1 MDIKDNISSFEQKLT
16 EKTEQVKKS
25 RQQCENA
32 LNAIN
37 ESVPTVTIE
46 RNFVGLVKTESIEHA
61 FANVYTTLRKS
72 ITPCADGITSLYGH
86 INDELELIV
95 MLSRIDL
102 DLYHLLN
109 ESTETNVEVF
119 DEIKNRFGK
128 REDDIATHLK
138 ESVERILILR
148 NRLNSLKQD
157 ITNVNNQLQKIHS
170 NVEAR
175 DNYYKKVISE
185 YSNKLSEYIAQ
196 HSAESRK
203 KNIRLIWAV
212 SVAIILSVIN
222 ICLFI
227 LLRLENIL

>member
-1 MDIKDNISSFEQKLT
+1 MEIKDNINSFEQKLT

-25 RQQCENA
+25 RQKCEEA

-37 ESVPTVTIE
+37 DSIPNVTIDK
-46 RNFVGLVKTESIEHA
+46 NFVGMAKLESIENA
-61 FANVYTTLRKS
+61 FRNVYSTLRKG

-109 ESTETNVEVF
+109 ESTETNVEVV

-148 NRLNSLKQD
+148 NRLNSLKQE
-157 ITNVNNQLQKIHS
+157 ITDVNEQLQKTNR
-170 NVEAR
+170 NVDAR
-175 DNYYKKVISE
+175 DNYYIKVISE
-185 YSNKLSEYIAQ
+185 HSNKLSEYISQ
-196 HSAESRK
+196 HSAESHK
-203 KNIRLIWAV
+203 KNIRLIWGV
-212 SVAIILSVIN
+212 SVAVILSVIN
-222 ICLFI
+222 I
-227 LLRLENIL
+227 LLLLL